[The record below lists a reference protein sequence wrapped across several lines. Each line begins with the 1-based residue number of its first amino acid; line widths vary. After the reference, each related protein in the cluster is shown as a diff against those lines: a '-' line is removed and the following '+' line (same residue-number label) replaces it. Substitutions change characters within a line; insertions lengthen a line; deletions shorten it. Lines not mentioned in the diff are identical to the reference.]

1 MKKIGLFFGSFN
13 PIHIGHIILANHI
26 AENTD
31 INEVWFVVTPLNPF
45 KEKKN
50 LLDNYS
56 RLEMVEIALKK
67 YDKLNASDIEFHL
80 PQPNY
85 TINTLIHL
93 EEKYKNI
100 QFCLIMGE
108 DNLKNFHKWKNYEV
122 LLERYP
128 ILVYPRISEGE
139 VPDEFKQHS
148 QIHYTKAPIIEISA
162 TFIREQLKAGKNV
175 SPLLDPDVWKHIDQK
190 GFYL

>member
-93 EEKYKNI
+93 EEKHKNI
-100 QFCLIMGE
+100 QFYLIMGE
-108 DNLKNFHKWKNYEV
+108 DNLKSFHKWKNYEV

-128 ILVYPRISEGE
+128 ILVYPRLSEGE
-139 VPDEFKQHS
+139 VPDEFKQHK
-148 QIHYTKAPIIEISA
+148 QIIYTQAPIIEISA
-162 TFIREQLKAGKNV
+162 TFIREQLKAGKNI